1 MMSCCCLLYVW
12 LSLAVHQLLAQYQ
25 LLYLLLLISVT
36 VLTAGLTRLIM
47 RLSRLSDGAPVDS
60 LKLSQGQE
68 RNIIRRIGS

>member
-12 LSLAVHQLLAQYQ
+12 LSLAVHQLLAQYH

-47 RLSRLSDGAPVDS
+47 RLSRLSDGAQVDS
-60 LKLSQGQE
+60 LKLSLGQE
-68 RNIIRRIGS
+68 KNIIRRIGS

>member
-47 RLSRLSDGAPVDS
+47 RLSRLSDGAQVDS
-60 LKLSQGQE
+60 LKFSQGQE

>member
-12 LSLAVHQLLAQYQ
+12 LFLAVHQLLAQYH

-36 VLTAGLTRLIM
+36 ILTAGLTRLIM
-47 RLSRLSDGAPVDS
+47 RLSRLSDGAQVDS

>member
-12 LSLAVHQLLAQYQ
+12 LSLAVHQLLAQYH